1 MINLLV
7 KGSKSLLVLD
17 HDARAYAFFLLITIG
32 GETRARATI
41 LFPKNKTSDKP
52 LRAQHIPYTRPGKGN
67 FLSVNNE
74 RDPVY
79 SKCCA
84 GVILLLSLT

>member
-17 HDARAYAFFLLITIG
+17 HDARTYSFFLLISIG
-32 GETRARATI
+32 GETWARAI
-41 LFPKNKTSDKP
+41 VLFPKNKTSDKP

-67 FLSVNNE
+67 FLSVNNK
-74 RDPVY
+74 RDPTY
-79 SKCCA
+79 SKRCA
-84 GVILLLSLT
+84 GGILLLILT